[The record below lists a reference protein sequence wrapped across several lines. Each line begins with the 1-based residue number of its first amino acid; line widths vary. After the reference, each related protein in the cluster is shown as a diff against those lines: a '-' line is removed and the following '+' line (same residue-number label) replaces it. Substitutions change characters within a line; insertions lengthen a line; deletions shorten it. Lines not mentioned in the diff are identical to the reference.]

1 MTITPYSYLIIPFAI
16 HKDGATKFRALIDKY
31 VGVQDSLIREDN
43 ATWIPGRV
51 VKRRYKGRLFRE
63 NMVYPHFNHIFE
75 AFACNDESGWMMPP
89 NDCYVFALNRF
100 GDEECFD
107 KPLLFDFGTG
117 CFEFGI
123 FNNKHSFD
131 AVKMM
136 LNINSSVGLLV
147 VPVSSMISFDKYKK
161 FIGSLRKISSPSI
174 KTKDTE
180 EAPWSIQNK
189 LEEWMME
196 FMGCYHFFSEEALHL
211 TYLVQEGNC
220 IDDDLRQQLLNMVK
234 SQSVKT
240 LANSIEPNLI
250 EVQNQLVIC
259 SSLEG
264 ISILTMSGKGIL
276 DIDGFKKYYG
286 TEQTERYIITMSVI
300 LQRYALI
307 SMIDQVTKLGEHIRQ
322 KDTMK
327 RHTKENFLNI
337 LREQVKSVS
346 LIRIKNYFS
355 EVSNHVLYNEFY
367 QMCCSSFGINN
378 LYVEIEQKM
387 SMLNTYL
394 TQQSDE
400 KRERAEW
407 QLSVILAILTVT
419 SATNDIVQLA
429 SIGDTIKQPWLFI
442 IGLSFAIG
450 IFIFIFRAIFKNMR

>member
-1 MTITPYSYLIIPFAI
+1 MIINPYSYLIVPFAI
-16 HKDGATKFRALIDKY
+16 HKDGINKFRALIDKY
-31 VGVQDSLIREDN
+31 VGVQDSLIQEEN

-51 VKRRYKGRLFRE
+51 IKRRYKGQLYRD
-63 NMVYPHFNHIFE
+63 NMVYPHFSRIFE
-75 AFACNDESGWMMPP
+75 AFACNDKSGLRMPP

-107 KPLLFDFGTG
+107 KPLLFDIGTG

-131 AVKMM
+131 AVKMVV
-136 LNINSSVGLLV
+136 NTNSSVGLLII
-147 VPVSSMISFDKYKK
+147 PVSSNISFDEYKK

-174 KTKDTE
+174 ITKDTKE
-180 EAPWSIQNK
+180 TPWSIQNK
-189 LEEWMME
+189 LEKWMEE
-196 FMGCYHFFSEEALHL
+196 FKGYYHFFCEEALHL
-211 TYLVQEGNC
+211 TYLVQEGNS
-220 IDDDLRQQLLNMVK
+220 IDDHLRQQLLNMVK
-234 SQSVKT
+234 NQNVKT

-264 ISILTMSGKGIL
+264 ISILTMSGNGIL

-286 TEQTERYIITMSVI
+286 TEQAERYIITMSVI
-300 LQRYALI
+300 MQRYALI
-307 SMIDQVTKLGEHIRQ
+307 SMIDQVTELGEHIRQ
-322 KDTMK
+322 KDTQK
-327 RHTKENFLNI
+327 RYAKENFLNT
-337 LREQVKSVS
+337 LREQVKAVS

-378 LYVEIEQKM
+378 LYQEIEQKM

-400 KRERAEW
+400 KREKAEW
-407 QLSVILAILTVT
+407 QLSIILAILTVT

-429 SIGDTIKQPWLFI
+429 SVGDKIKQPWLFI

-450 IFIFIFRAIFKNMR
+450 VFIFIFRAIFKNMR

>member
-1 MTITPYSYLIIPFAI
+1 MTVNPYSYLIIPFAI

-31 VGVQDSLIREDN
+31 VGVQNSLIQEEQS
-43 ATWIPGRV
+43 TWIPGRV
-51 VKRRYKGRLFRE
+51 VKRRYKGQLYRE
-63 NMVYPHFNHIFE
+63 NMVYPHFSRIFE
-75 AFACNDESGWMMPP
+75 AFACNDKSGLRMPS
-89 NDCYVFALNRF
+89 NDFYVFALNHY
-100 GDEECFD
+100 GDAELFD
-107 KPLLFDFGTG
+107 KPLLFDYGTG
-117 CFEFGI
+117 CVEFSM
-123 FNNKHSFD
+123 FNNRNSFD
-131 AVKMM
+131 AVKMVV
-136 LNINSSVGLLV
+136 NIDSSVGLLI
-147 VPVSSMISFDKYKK
+147 VPVSARISFDDYKN
-161 FIGSLRKISSPSI
+161 FIRSLRKISSPSI

-180 EAPWSIQNK
+180 ETPWSIQNK

-196 FMGCYHFFSEEALHL
+196 FKGCYHFFSEEALHL
-211 TYLVQEGNC
+211 TYLVQEGER
-220 IDDDLRQQLLNMVK
+220 IGDGLRQQLLNMVK

-240 LANSIEPNLI
+240 LANSIEPSLI

-307 SMIDQVTKLGEHIRQ
+307 SMIDQVTELGEHIRQ
-322 KDTMK
+322 KDTLK

-337 LREQVKSVS
+337 LREQVKAVS

-378 LYVEIEQKM
+378 LYIEIEQKM

-429 SIGDTIKQPWLFI
+429 SVGDKIQQPWLFI